1 MLSEMSE
8 ALAGYMEAITTYK
21 AAEAKCGYDR
31 GYFLSGEREDV
42 ERAERRFSAAILDLK
57 NVEVER

>member
-8 ALAGYMEAITTYK
+8 ALASYMEAIREYK
-21 AAEAKCGYDR
+21 IAEARCLYDR
-31 GYFLSGEREDV
+31 DYFLSSEREDV

-57 NVEVER
+57 NVDVER